1 MKKIE
6 ALSTAVLIHGVMM
19 PSDWAAA
26 MERHAYERRITR
38 AELVREAVSNWLQ
51 KHPEYEDVHAAA
63 VAHNRNY
70 SQQIRQIME
79 DELPTLCPPILEWRG
94 DGARH
99 AAAIRRGRATKRMV
113 DTISITLPPHGL
125 SLLRKIAKAKP
136 EMYPDAAAVAIHVL
150 TRWVES
156 QLAKQEQGK

>member
-1 MKKIE
+1 MKKIA
-6 ALSTAVLIHGVMM
+6 ALDTAVLINGAMM
-19 PSDWAAA
+19 PPHWAVA
-26 MERHAYERRITR
+26 MEQRAYDRRITR

-63 VAHNRNY
+63 AAHNRNY
-70 SQQIRQIME
+70 SQQMRQIME
-79 DELPTLCPPILEWRG
+79 EELPTLCPPIEEWRG

-125 SLLRKIAKAKP
+125 SLLHKIAKARP
-136 EMYPDAAAVAIHVL
+136 DTYPDVAAVAIHVL
-150 TRWVES
+150 TRWVET
-156 QLAKQEQGK
+156 QLAKQEQTK